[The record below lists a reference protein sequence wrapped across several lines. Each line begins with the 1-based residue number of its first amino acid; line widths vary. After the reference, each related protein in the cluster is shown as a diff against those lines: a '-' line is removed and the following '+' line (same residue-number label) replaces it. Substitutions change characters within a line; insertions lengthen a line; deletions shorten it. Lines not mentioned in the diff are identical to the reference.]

1 MASIKKHFRGGLG
14 MGSNSSLPAV
24 KETKLPTTR
33 FPGASAPSSFLFA
46 GCLVLQSVSAL
57 AELDLEYRGDEL
69 DLQPAVQVKEH
80 RNRTVEEYRING
92 NLYMIKIKPR
102 YGPAYYLVDDTGT
115 GELEFRR
122 DAAGRDMVIP
132 KWTLMTW

>member
-1 MASIKKHFRGGLG
+1 MDLRIGRPMAALFLSVT
-14 MGSNSSLPAV
+14 MGLPA
-24 KETKLPTTR
+24 
-33 FPGASAPSSFLFA
+33 GPSPAA
-46 GCLVLQSVSAL
+46 GFDFS
-57 AELDLEYRGDEL
+57 YRGDEL
-69 DLQPAVQVKEH
+69 DLEPQVEIKEH
-80 RNRTVEEYRING
+80 ENRTVEEYRING

-122 DAAGRDMVIP
+122 DTAGRDMLIP